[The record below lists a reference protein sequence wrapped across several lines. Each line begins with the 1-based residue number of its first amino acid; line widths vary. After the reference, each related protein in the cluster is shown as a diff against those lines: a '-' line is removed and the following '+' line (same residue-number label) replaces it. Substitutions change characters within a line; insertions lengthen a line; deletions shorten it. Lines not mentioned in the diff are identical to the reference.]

1 MVGIL
6 FLGMA
11 LSWFVPLLYDFNAFL
26 VEFSTIFGEGYCE
39 RVDNAKIQTL
49 KQGSCL
55 PSTFGTEFQQ
65 LAHDFNWNEK
75 VTSSNFI

>member
-1 MVGIL
+1 
-6 FLGMA
+6 MA
-11 LSWFVPLLYDFNAFL
+11 LSWFVPSLYDFYAFL
-26 VEFSTIFGEGYCE
+26 VKISTIFGEGDCE
-39 RVDNAKIQTL
+39 WVDNAKIQTL

-65 LAHDFNWNEK
+65 LACDFSWNEK